1 MKNLNLLI
9 EEKMQKFI
17 DKFYEVMFNV
27 NEFFRY
33 NDIAIMWIFLII
45 VISLFALSAKNLAL
59 IIALAYIM
67 AKVTK

>member
-27 NEFFRY
+27 NQFFRY

>member
-27 NEFFRY
+27 NQFFS
-33 NDIAIMWIFLII
+33 IQ
-45 VISLFALSAKNLAL
+45 
-59 IIALAYIM
+59 
-67 AKVTK
+67 

>member
-27 NEFFRY
+27 NQFFRY
-33 NDIAIMWIFLII
+33 NDTAIMWICLII

>member
-27 NEFFRY
+27 NQFFRY
-33 NDIAIMWIFLII
+33 NDTAIMWIFLII
-45 VISLFALSAKNLAL
+45 VISLFAFSAKNLAL